1 VQPLR
6 QYPKHNPFKRLT
18 AVLQDKPYKLIK
30 NITQLKDPREED
42 RDLMLKALIKYS
54 ETYKG
59 KDNRAKRK
67 GGENSVKVVKEN

>member
-1 VQPLR
+1 
-6 QYPKHNPFKRLT
+6 LT

-54 ETYKG
+54 ETDKG
-59 KDNRAKRK
+59 KDNRAKSK
-67 GGENSVKVVKEN
+67 GNENSEKAVKEN